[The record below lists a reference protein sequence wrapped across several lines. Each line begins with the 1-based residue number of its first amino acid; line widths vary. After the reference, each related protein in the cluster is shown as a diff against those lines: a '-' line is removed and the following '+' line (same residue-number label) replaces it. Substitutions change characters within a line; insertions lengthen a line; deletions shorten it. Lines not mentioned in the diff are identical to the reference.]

1 MDRRRFLATAGGG
14 VGAALLAPLGGADM
28 ANAAGPATAA
38 GHDAD
43 VATAWFDQIRRVVQH
58 TPGFTPPVASRAFGY
73 AGVTLYEALAPGMP
87 EHRSLAGLLTDL
99 PPTPAAG
106 RNLVYDWPTVAN
118 AALAR
123 IARQLFPTA
132 PVAVSYEIGALETA
146 VVSHRARLTAHG
158 VMARSARRGRAVADA
173 VIDWARGDG
182 GHDAQLRNFPDSYVA
197 PTGDGLWRPTPPTFQ
212 PALQPTWGTN
222 RPFALAPDRFHDPGP
237 PTPYSADSGSPCHA
251 EALEVYVTVNQLTT
265 EQRAIALFWSDDPGI
280 TDTPAGHSLSILTQ
294 ALRTNAATLDV
305 AAEAYAKVGIAVAD
319 AFIACWHTK
328 YRYNLLRPITFIT
341 DHIDHSF
348 GPEMPLNTP
357 PFPEYT
363 SGHSVQSAATATV
376 LTDLFGTV
384 TFSDDTHHPR
394 GLPARTFHSFEH
406 AATEAAVSRLYG
418 GIHYRSAIE
427 RGLAQ
432 GRRIGD
438 NVNRLPIRN

>member
-1 MDRRRFLATAGGG
+1 MDRRRFLAMAGVG
-14 VGAALLAPLGGADM
+14 VGATVLAPLGPLDR
-28 ANAAGPATAA
+28 ANAARPATAA

-43 VATAWFDQIRRVVQH
+43 VALAWFDQIRRVVQH

-73 AGVTLYEALAPGMP
+73 SGVTLYEALVPGLP

-118 AALAR
+118 AALAH

-132 PVAVSYEIGALETA
+132 PAAMSGEIDALETA
-146 VVSHRARLTAHG
+146 VVSHRSRVVAPG
-158 VMARSARRGRAVADA
+158 VMLRSARRGGAVADA
-173 VIDWARGDG
+173 VFDWARTDG
-182 GHDAQLRNFPDSYVA
+182 GHDAQLRNFPANYVA

-237 PTPYSADSGSPCHA
+237 PTPYSADPGSQCYA
-251 EALEVYVTVNQLTT
+251 DALEVYDTVNQLTA

-280 TDTPAGHSLSILTQ
+280 TDTPPGHSLSILTQ
-294 ALRTNAATLDV
+294 VLRINAATLDA

-319 AFIACWHTK
+319 AFIACWDTK
-328 YRYNLLRPITFIT
+328 YRYNLLRPITYIN
-341 DHIDHSF
+341 DHIDDSF
-348 GPEMPLNTP
+348 GPEMPLRTP

-363 SGHSVQSAATATV
+363 SGHSVQAAATATV
-376 LTDLFGTV
+376 LTDLLGMV
-384 TFSDDTHHPR
+384 TFTDDTHHER

-418 GIHYRSAIE
+418 GIHYRPAIE
-427 RGLAQ
+427 HGLAQ
-432 GRRIGD
+432 GQHIGD
-438 NVNRLPIRN
+438 HINRLPLRN